1 MKKVNTKL
9 TYTYKNTLVIEIVI
23 KSIVGG
29 GGGGGGNFTGF
40 FYVFYC

>member
-9 TYTYKNTLVIEIVI
+9 TYTNRNTHVIEIVT
-23 KSIVGG
+23 KSIVK
-29 GGGGGGNFTGF
+29 TLGF